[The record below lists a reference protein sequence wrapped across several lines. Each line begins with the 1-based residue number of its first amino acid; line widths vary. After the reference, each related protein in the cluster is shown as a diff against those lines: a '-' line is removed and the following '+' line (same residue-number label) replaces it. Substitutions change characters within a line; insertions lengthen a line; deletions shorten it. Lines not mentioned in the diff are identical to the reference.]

1 MLKYKF
7 VIPILLLNSYLFSS
21 SINLDLK
28 NYLNKDINSTI
39 IKPDKLKSYYSIPNI
54 HSYWVD
60 NNGLKNISLDFI
72 NLVKNDPVYKP
83 NANSLFHINELE
95 NKISKLNKSN
105 PTYKN
110 DLITQLSHIVNHKF
124 LYKKASLNP
133 INRHFLI

>member
-7 VIPILLLNSYLFSS
+7 VIPILFLNSYLFSS

-60 NNGLKNISLDFI
+60 DNGLKNISLDFI
-72 NLVKNDPVYKP
+72 NHVKNDPVYKP

-110 DLITQLSHIVNHKF
+110 DLINIELLLTEIYDK
-124 LYKKASLNP
+124 
-133 INRHFLI
+133 